1 MNKKTAIGIDL
12 GGTRIKGVLITDS
25 GEILFEKER
34 FTNDPL
40 TSENSLGIT
49 PWQEGIRVVV
59 EELKQTLNRPV
70 DAIGLAAPGL
80 PDAAHRCIAYMPGRL
95 QGLEGLIWA
104 DFLGEKKLPV
114 INDAQAALWA
124 ETRLGAG
131 KGFQNVVLLTLGTGV
146 GGGILINGS
155 YCEGFL
161 QRAGHLGHFSLDA
174 ESEIQG
180 ISNMPGS
187 LEDAIGESTVKR
199 RTFGRYDTTVALVK
213 AYESGDPAAAYFWL
227 NSVRKLAIGIAGIV
241 NMISPERVI
250 LGGGITRAGNALFEP
265 LSAFMDIFEWRPNQ
279 QSVTIVPA
287 AFSDRAGATG
297 AALYALSNL

>member
-12 GGTRIKGVLITDS
+12 GGTRIKGVLIDEAGNVLS
-25 GEILFEKER
+25 EKEKL
-34 FTNDPL
+34 TLDHQPEHASGPL
-40 TSENSLGIT
+40 TS
-49 PWQEGIRVVV
+49 WQENIRQVLK
-59 EELKQTLNRPV
+59 ELKQSAPHAV

-80 PDAAHRCIAYMPGRL
+80 PDQQHTCINYMPGRL
-95 QGLEGLIWA
+95 QGLEGLVWA

-131 KGFQNVVLLTLGTGV
+131 KGIENVVLLTLGTGV
-146 GGGILINGS
+146 GGGMLINGS

-161 QRAGHLGHFSLDA
+161 QRAGHLGHFSMDA

-199 RTFGRYDTTVALVK
+199 RTFGRFDTTIDLVN
-213 AYESGDPAAAYFWL
+213 AYKTGDPLAAYFWL

-241 NMISPERVI
+241 NMISPECVI

-265 LSAFMDIFEWRPNQ
+265 LSAFLDIFEWRPNN
-279 QSVTIVPA
+279 QSVRIVPA
-287 AFSDRAGATG
+287 AFSDLAGATG
-297 AALYALSNL
+297 AALYALSNP